1 MNEEEKYRRAKARV
15 EELKGFY
22 IHLFMYILINCG
34 LLAINLFLSR
44 NHWWFYWPLL
54 GWGIGI
60 AAHGLA
66 VFGLGGFLGK
76 DWEERQIKKIMDK
89 MD

>member
-1 MNEEEKYRRAKARV
+1 MNEEEKYRRAKERV
-15 EELKGFY
+15 EEIKGFY
-22 IHLFMYILINCG
+22 IHLFMYIIVNSGLFLIN
-34 LLAINLFLSR
+34 LIFAR

-60 AAHGLA
+60 VAHALT

-76 DWEERQIKKIMDK
+76 EWEDRQIKKILEK
-89 MD
+89 ME

>member
-60 AAHGLA
+60 AAHGLT

>member
-1 MNEEEKYRRAKARV
+1 MNEEEKYRKAKERV
-15 EELKGFY
+15 EEIKGFY
-22 IHLFMYILINCG
+22 IHLFFYVIVNCG
-34 LLAINLFLSR
+34 LLAINLIFVP
-44 NHWWFYWPLL
+44 NHWWFFWPLM

-60 AAHGLA
+60 AAHGLT

-76 DWEERQIKKIMDK
+76 DWEERKIKKIMDK